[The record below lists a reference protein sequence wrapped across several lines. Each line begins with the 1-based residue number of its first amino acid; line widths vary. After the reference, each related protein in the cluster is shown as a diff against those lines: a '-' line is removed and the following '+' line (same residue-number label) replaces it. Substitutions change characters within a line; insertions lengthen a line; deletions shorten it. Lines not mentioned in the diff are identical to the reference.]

1 MNPNILIIMINITE
15 LNSEVER
22 QIFSGWI
29 LKIHL
34 NVIHREMPKSISSQ
48 KIWKYRNRKII
59 VRKSK
64 PKKVNIAILISEKTN
79 TKANS
84 IWEKWEMKNFTKDL
98 NDQKDITI
106 LNSYVSDNS
115 LKIYKAIFKN
125 KENLANHYWT
135 MES

>member
-64 PKKVNIAILISEKTN
+64 PKKVNIAILISDKTN

-84 IWEKWEMKNFTKDL
+84 IWEKWD
-98 NDQKDITI
+98 
-106 LNSYVSDNS
+106 
-115 LKIYKAIFKN
+115 
-125 KENLANHYWT
+125 
-135 MES
+135 